1 MEHLYLP
8 GLGSAASALRIG
20 VERSSHS
27 NLLQHKGS
35 VNEEA
40 WASTGVNEVLKVQTL
55 WRVLVPACSFCLEQM
70 LGVGKRQCLL
80 GVPKPFKLQD
90 YRRLIITII
99 NHRSIRMN
107 HVPVESNW
115 IKETNRSEACLYS
128 CMSYSQQ
135 RTVWSSD
142 QPGQI
147 WQWC

>member
-80 GVPKPFKLQD
+80 GRGGCSTFP
-90 YRRLIITII
+90 
-99 NHRSIRMN
+99 
-107 HVPVESNW
+107 
-115 IKETNRSEACLYS
+115 SEDLNLCQNPPNCRDHLKH
-128 CMSYSQQ
+128 
-135 RTVWSSD
+135 
-142 QPGQI
+142 
-147 WQWC
+147 